1 MYQPKDLKESLSP
14 SAQKVQDLL
23 TQVDPNLRV
32 LEFIEST
39 RTSQEAADRVGCALG
54 QIGKSLIF
62 QGKSS
67 GKPYLIITSGSN
79 RVDEKLFAQLV
90 GEKIRRADPEFV
102 RQVTGFAIGGIPPL
116 GHVEKIQAFLDEDLF
131 QYQEIWGAA
140 GTPNGVFKTSP
151 QIMQQMSNAQV
162 ARVAQ
167 EG

>member
-1 MYQPKDLKESLSP
+1 MIHPEALKPTLSP

-23 TQVDPNLRV
+23 TDIDPTLRV

-39 RTSQEAADRVGCALG
+39 RTSQEAADRVGCTLG

-62 QGKSS
+62 QGKTT

-79 RVDEKLFAQLV
+79 RVDEKLVAQIV

-102 RQVTGFAIGGIPPL
+102 RQVTGFAIGGIPPV
-116 GHVEKIQAFLDEDLF
+116 GHEQEFECLMDQDLF

-140 GTPNGVFKTSP
+140 GTPNGVFAISP
-151 QIMQQMSNAQV
+151 GLMQQISQAKVTQV
-162 ARVAQ
+162 AQ
-167 EG
+167 